1 MIGARN
7 PSGFTLIELVII
19 IVLLGIISSVVI
31 IKMGGLI
38 RSSEVNATMKE
49 MKNLKQALVG
59 NPNAVVEGR
68 YVNPGYKGDVGSL
81 PGQANGLG
89 CLVEN
94 LDSAPAWN
102 KFTRRGWNG
111 PYIEAG
117 TDDDYK
123 KDAWGNDYIYN
134 KSAATI
140 TSKGPD
146 GIAGNGDDI
155 VIKLLE

>member
-19 IVLLGIISSVVI
+19 IVLLGIISSIVI
-31 IKMGGLI
+31 LKIGDLI
-38 RSSEVNATMKE
+38 RNSEVNATMNE
-49 MKNLKQALVG
+49 MKNLKKALVG
-59 NPNAVVEGR
+59 DPNAIVEGR

-81 PGQANGLG
+81 PSQENGLG

-94 LDSAPAWN
+94 LDGAPAWN

-111 PYIEAG
+111 PYIEKG
-117 TDDDYK
+117 KDDSYR
-123 KDAWGNDYIYN
+123 KDAWGNEYIYSN
-134 KSAATI
+134 VAATI

-146 GIAGNGDDI
+146 GVAGGGDDI
-155 VIKLLE
+155 VVKLLE